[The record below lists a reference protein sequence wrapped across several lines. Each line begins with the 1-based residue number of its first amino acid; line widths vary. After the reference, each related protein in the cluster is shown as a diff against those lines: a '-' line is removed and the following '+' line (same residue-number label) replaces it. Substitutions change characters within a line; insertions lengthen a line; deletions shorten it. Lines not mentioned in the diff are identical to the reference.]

1 MGNPLVLTFDIGTQ
15 SARCL
20 LVNQNGEFIDICQ
33 SKYDEPYYSR
43 NPGWAEQRPTFYYDK
58 LIEVASELCRKNK
71 ESLSDIIAVTL
82 TVIRDTVMCLDE
94 NNEPLRDIILWLDKR
109 QAEFNNPFGFVK
121 KTIFKV
127 AGMEDSTKIIYKAS
141 VGNWIM
147 QNQPDIW
154 EKTAKYVMLP
164 AYLNFKLTGRLVD
177 SVANMIGHVPFDYK
191 NRRWMTKNALTRCI
205 CDVPAQKL
213 CELIN
218 SGEIIG
224 TITDEICEL
233 TGIPKGLPLIST
245 GSDKGC
251 ETLGLSVFK
260 TNQAAISF
268 GTTATIQMTVKKY
281 FEPQKFM
288 PAYPAVPN
296 DMYNPEIQI
305 FRGFWLLS
313 WFIKEFGAS
322 ECEEAKNLH
331 CLPEKLLDAQL
342 ERIPAGCEGLLLQPY
357 WTPGIA
363 NPNALGSIIGFSD
376 FHTRYHLYKA
386 IIEGLN
392 FELYSCLKLMEK
404 RSGLKVDEIFIGGGG
419 AKSEAVCQITAD
431 MFGLPVKRIQTHE
444 ACSIGS
450 SIVAFIAKG
459 VFNNYEDA
467 IKSMVHERDVFL
479 PRNDEHKLY
488 MRLYNDVYSEI
499 YGKMNSLFKK
509 IRKIYKR
516 R

>member
-1 MGNPLVLTFDIGTQ
+1 
-15 SARCL
+15 
-20 LVNQNGEFIDICQ
+20 
-33 SKYDEPYYSR
+33 
-43 NPGWAEQRPTFYYDK
+43 
-58 LIEVASELCRKNK
+58 
-71 ESLSDIIAVTL
+71 
-82 TVIRDTVMCLDE
+82 
-94 NNEPLRDIILWLDKR
+94 
-109 QAEFNNPFGFVK
+109 
-121 KTIFKV
+121 
-127 AGMEDSTKIIYKAS
+127 
-141 VGNWIM
+141 
-147 QNQPDIW
+147 QPDIW

>member
-1 MGNPLVLTFDIGTQ
+1 
-15 SARCL
+15 
-20 LVNQNGEFIDICQ
+20 
-33 SKYDEPYYSR
+33 
-43 NPGWAEQRPTFYYDK
+43 
-58 LIEVASELCRKNK
+58 
-71 ESLSDIIAVTL
+71 
-82 TVIRDTVMCLDE
+82 
-94 NNEPLRDIILWLDKR
+94 
-109 QAEFNNPFGFVK
+109 
-121 KTIFKV
+121 
-127 AGMEDSTKIIYKAS
+127 
-141 VGNWIM
+141 
-147 QNQPDIW
+147 
-154 EKTAKYVMLP
+154 
-164 AYLNFKLTGRLVD
+164 
-177 SVANMIGHVPFDYK
+177 
-191 NRRWMTKNALTRCI
+191 
-205 CDVPAQKL
+205 
-213 CELIN
+213 
-218 SGEIIG
+218 
-224 TITDEICEL
+224 
-233 TGIPKGLPLIST
+233 
-245 GSDKGC
+245 
-251 ETLGLSVFK
+251 
-260 TNQAAISF
+260 
-268 GTTATIQMTVKKY
+268 
-281 FEPQKFM
+281 
-288 PAYPAVPN
+288 
-296 DMYNPEIQI
+296 
-305 FRGFWLLS
+305 
-313 WFIKEFGAS
+313 
-322 ECEEAKNLH
+322 AKNLH